1 MQDEALPVSIA
12 NLQILAQAQGVEEG
26 LAIAADLL
34 AGFAETML
42 QREDTANPG
51 AKVNRARRVRIKAY
65 QVAGGRIAT
74 RLSRQRRLLAKLETA
89 ADDNSGTLQ
98 LKAAVEDLAL

>member
-1 MQDEALPVSIA
+1 MAR
-12 NLQILAQAQGVEEG
+12 AQGVEEG

-34 AGFAETML
+34 ASLAETML
-42 QREDTANPG
+42 QREDTAKPG

-65 QVAGGRIAT
+65 QVAGGRILT
-74 RLSRQRRLLAKLETA
+74 RLNRQRRLLAKLETP
-89 ADDNSGTLQ
+89 ADDSAGTLQ